1 MAVERAVVPTSASN
15 VSSRRMDVLGCAI
28 DTQRYSVDVGKLS
41 SDEARRIGKA
51 IARITEFMMPRQGF
65 YSRVGAP
72 TARTMSTWKTRYIRE
87 HWDDIYAPSQG

>member
-1 MAVERAVVPTSASN
+1 MRCRYAALQRW
-15 VSSRRMDVLGCAI
+15 RRQA
-28 DTQRYSVDVGKLS
+28 S

-87 HWDDIYAPSQG
+87 HWDEIYAPSQG